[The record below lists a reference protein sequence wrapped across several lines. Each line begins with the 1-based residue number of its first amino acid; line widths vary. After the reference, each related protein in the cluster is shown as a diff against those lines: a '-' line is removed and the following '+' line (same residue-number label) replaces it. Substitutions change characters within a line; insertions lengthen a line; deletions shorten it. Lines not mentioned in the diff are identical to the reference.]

1 MGQLNSVEVRPDL
14 DGQPVYNIKA
24 VVAATGLPAAT
35 LRAWERR
42 YRALSPTRNGKGYR
56 LYSGQDIAVLRWLK
70 ARTDEG
76 MSISQ
81 AIELMAQRQKPAAP
95 QPTSSHS
102 EPPLEAHGQ
111 GIVVSRQALLE
122 ALVQFDEAEADRV
135 ISEAYAMYGPEA
147 VGEHLIAP
155 VLVQVGE
162 RWHRGK
168 VTVAM
173 EHFSSNYLRRKLDAL
188 INASPR
194 HEAGPLVVLGCA
206 PNDWH
211 ELGLL
216 LFYLVLRRRGLNVLY
231 LGQNVPVA
239 QFAEEMRRLRPAVI
253 VISAATVET
262 VSGLIELAQ
271 SVQALEHPQ
280 PVFGFGGGIFNHH
293 PELRD
298 TVPGV
303 FLGERVYDAVEMIT
317 SLIAERSPLY
327 LGLRGQ
333 ARVTRQVNA

>member
-1 MGQLNSVEVRPDL
+1 MGQLNSVGVRPDL

-42 YRALSPTRNGKGYR
+42 YSALSPTRNGKGYR
-56 LYSGQDIAVLRWLK
+56 LYTGQDIAVLRWLK
-70 ARTDEG
+70 ARTEEG

-81 AIELMAQRQKPAAP
+81 AIELMAQRRKPAAP
-95 QPTSSHS
+95 PPTSSHS
-102 EPPLEAHGQ
+102 EPPVEAHGQ
-111 GIVVSRQALLE
+111 GIVVSRQALLD
-122 ALVQFDEAEADRV
+122 ALIQFDEAEADRV
-135 ISEAYAMYGPEA
+135 IGEAYAMYGPEA

-162 RWHRGK
+162 RWHRGN

-188 INASPR
+188 INAAPSR
-194 HEAGPLVVLGCA
+194 EHGPLIVLGCA

-211 ELGLL
+211 EMGVL
-216 LFYLVLRRRGLNVLY
+216 LFYLILRRRGLNVLY
-231 LGQNVPVA
+231 LGQNVPVE
-239 QFAEEMRRLRPAVI
+239 QFAEEMRRLCPAVI

-271 SVQALEHPQ
+271 SVQALKHPQ

-303 FLGERVYDAVEMIT
+303 FLGERVHDAVEMI
-317 SLIAERSPLY
+317 SALVAERAPLY
-327 LGLRGQ
+327 LGLRGPAQ
-333 ARVTRQVNA
+333 P

>member
-1 MGQLNSVEVRPDL
+1 
-14 DGQPVYNIKA
+14 
-24 VVAATGLPAAT
+24 
-35 LRAWERR
+35 
-42 YRALSPTRNGKGYR
+42 
-56 LYSGQDIAVLRWLK
+56 
-70 ARTDEG
+70 
-76 MSISQ
+76 
-81 AIELMAQRQKPAAP
+81 MAQRQKPVAP
-95 QPTSSHS
+95 QPTGSHS
-102 EPPLEAHGQ
+102 DPPVEAHGQ
-111 GIVVSRQALLE
+111 GIVASRQALLD

-162 RWHRGK
+162 RWHHGK
-168 VTVAM
+168 VTVAT

-194 HEAGPLVVLGCA
+194 HEEGPLVVLGCA

-271 SVQALEHPQ
+271 SVQALEHPR

-303 FLGERVYDAVEMIT
+303 FVGERVHDAVDMIVA
-317 SLIAERSPLY
+317 LLAERSPMH
-327 LGLRGQ
+327 LGLRSP
-333 ARVTRQVNA
+333 AHA

>member
-1 MGQLNSVEVRPDL
+1 MGQLNSVGVRPDL

-56 LYSGQDIAVLRWLK
+56 LYTGQDIAVLRWLK

-95 QPTSSHS
+95 QPTASHS
-102 EPPLEAHGQ
+102 APPVEAHGQ
-111 GIVVSRQALLE
+111 GILANRQALLE
-122 ALVQFDEAEADRV
+122 ALARFDEAEADRV

-188 INASPR
+188 INAAPR
-194 HEAGPLVVLGCA
+194 HEQGPLIVLGCA

-216 LFYLVLRRRGLNVLY
+216 LFYLILRRRGLNVVY
-231 LGQNVPVA
+231 LGQNVPVE

-262 VSGLIELAQ
+262 VSGLIELAH
-271 SVQALEHPQ
+271 SVQALEHPK
-280 PVFGFGGGIFNHH
+280 PVFGFGGSVFTHH

-303 FLGERVYDAVEMIT
+303 FLGEHVHDAVEVI
-317 SLIAERSPLY
+317 SALLAERSPLH
-327 LGLRGQ
+327 LGLHNP
-333 ARVTRQVNA
+333 AHP

>member
-1 MGQLNSVEVRPDL
+1 MGQLNFGGVRPDP

-56 LYSGQDIAVLRWLK
+56 LYTGQDIAMLRWLK

-81 AIELMAQRQKPAAP
+81 AIELMAQRQKPAASQQAVR
-95 QPTSSHS
+95 QPTQ
-102 EPPLEAHGQ
+102 PVEAHGL
-111 GIVVSRQALLE
+111 GIVENRQALLE
-122 ALVQFDEAEADRV
+122 ALTRFDEAEADRV
-135 ISEAYAMYGPEA
+135 ISEAYAMYGPEV
-147 VGEHLIAP
+147 VGEHLIAL
-155 VLVQVGE
+155 VLVQIGE

-168 VTVAM
+168 VSVAM
-173 EHFSSNYLRRKLDAL
+173 EHFASNYLRRKLDAL

-194 HEAGPLVVLGCA
+194 HEEGPLIVLGCA
-206 PNDWH
+206 PDDWH

-216 LFYLVLRRRGLNVLY
+216 LFFLILRRRGLNVLY

-239 QFAEEMRRLRPAVI
+239 QFAEEMRRLRPALI

-262 VSGLIELAQ
+262 VSGLIELARL
-271 SVQALEHPQ
+271 VQTLEQPR

-298 TVPGV
+298 AVPGV
-303 FLGERVYDAVEMIT
+303 FLGEHVHAAVGMIT
-317 SLIAERSPLY
+317 ALLAERSALN
-327 LGLRGQ
+327 LGLRDQ
-333 ARVTRQVNA
+333 APA

>member
-1 MGQLNSVEVRPDL
+1 MGQLNLVGVRPDL

-56 LYSGQDIAVLRWLK
+56 LYTGQDIAVLRWLK

-95 QPTSSHS
+95 QPTASQS
-102 EPPLEAHGQ
+102 EPPVEAHGQ
-111 GIVVSRQALLE
+111 GIVVNRQALLE

-194 HEAGPLVVLGCA
+194 HEDGPLVVLGCA

-253 VISAATVET
+253 AISAATVET
-262 VSGLIELAQ
+262 VSGLIELAR

-298 TVPGV
+298 GVPGV
-303 FLGERVYDAVEMIT
+303 FLGEHVRDAVEVIT
-317 SLIAERSPLY
+317 TLLAERSPLH

-333 ARVTRQVNA
+333 ARA

>member
-1 MGQLNSVEVRPDL
+1 MGQLNSAGVRPDL

-42 YRALSPTRNGKGYR
+42 YSALSPTRNGKGYR
-56 LYSGQDIAVLRWLK
+56 LYTSQDIAVLRWLK

-81 AIELMAQRQKPAAP
+81 AIELMAQRRKSVGP
-95 QPTSSHS
+95 QPTASH
-102 EPPLEAHGQ
+102 PDPLVEAHGQ
-111 GIVVSRQALLE
+111 GILVSRQALLD

-147 VGEHLIAP
+147 VGERLIAP

-173 EHFSSNYLRRKLDAL
+173 EHFASNYLRRKLDAL
-188 INASPR
+188 INASPQ
-194 HEAGPLVVLGCA
+194 HEAGPLVILGCA

-211 ELGLL
+211 EMGLL
-216 LFYLVLRRRGLNVLY
+216 LFYLVLRRRSFNVLY
-231 LGQNVPVA
+231 LGQNVPVE

-271 SVQALEHPQ
+271 SVELLEHPK
-280 PVFGFGGGIFNHH
+280 PIFGFGGSVFIHH
-293 PELRD
+293 PELRG

-303 FLGERVYDAVEMIT
+303 FLGEQLHDAVEMISALLAEPA
-317 SLIAERSPLY
+317 SLH
-327 LGLRGQ
+327 LGLRGP
-333 ARVTRQVNA
+333 AHP